1 MTMVQVPDG
10 MAVSTQGQQYA
21 QYKEGHADQRR
32 SFKLSSFRLR
42 FVNFTISSWPLQTS
56 KSY

>member
-21 QYKEGHADQRR
+21 QYKDIY
-32 SFKLSSFRLR
+32 
-42 FVNFTISSWPLQTS
+42 VNLFHIGKGNL
-56 KSY
+56 